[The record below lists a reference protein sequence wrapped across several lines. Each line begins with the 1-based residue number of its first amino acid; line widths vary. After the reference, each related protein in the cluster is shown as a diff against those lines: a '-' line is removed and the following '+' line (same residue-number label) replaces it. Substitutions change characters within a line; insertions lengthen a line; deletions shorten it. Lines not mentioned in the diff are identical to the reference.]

1 MYLVQPYLL
10 RSVNQS
16 LVWKISGSQKVIY
29 LTFDDGPIPE
39 ITPFILSTLDKYNA
53 KATFFCVGDNLRKH
67 PDEFKQIINAGHII
81 GNHTFHHIN
90 GWRTRSSAYAAN
102 VELCQ
107 RLTGSNLFRP
117 PYGRITPTQIHK
129 LKKQYHII
137 LWSVLTGDFDKNTTP
152 AKCLSNAIR
161 FTKTGS
167 IVVFH
172 ENIKAK
178 PRLFY
183 ALPRFLEHFSRKG
196 YSFEVITEE
205 ILEATYKNKL
215 FINSNRFGLSNANPS
230 LLPDNQR

>member
-10 RSVNQS
+10 KGVNQS
-16 LVWKISGSQKVIY
+16 LVWKISGSKKVIY

-39 ITPFILSTLDKYNA
+39 ITPFIIATLAKYNA
-53 KATFFCVGDNLRKH
+53 KATFFCVGDNLRKY
-67 PDEFKQIINAGHII
+67 PEEFELIQKAGHVI

-90 GWRTRSSAYAAN
+90 GWRTHSSAYAAN

-117 PYGRITPTQIHK
+117 PYGRITPTQIHR
-129 LKKQYHII
+129 LRKQYHII

-161 FTKTGS
+161 FTKPGS

-178 PRLFY
+178 PRLLY

-196 YSFEVITEE
+196 FRFEVITDE
-205 ILEATYKNKL
+205 ILEKTYKNKF
-215 FINSNRFGLSNANPS
+215 FINNKRAFLPPVNPQ